1 MAVIEKVSEIT
12 TAYLASYLHI
22 DSPDEQQLDELGTML
37 KSAIGYVASY
47 TGLPE
52 TAPAD
57 DVDTT
62 DVDES
67 DVVHLDSK
75 PEFVTAVVVLVQ
87 NNYDNRTL
95 YVDKGVVEKIVDSI
109 LGMHRTNLL

>member
-1 MAVIEKVSEIT
+1 MAGITKVSDID
-12 TAYLASYLHI
+12 AGYLANYLRI
-22 DSPDEQQLDELGTML
+22 DEPDQAQLDELATML
-37 KSAIGYVASY
+37 KSAVGYVASY

-52 TAPAD
+52 TAPTD
-57 DVDTT
+57 DVETT
-62 DVDES
+62 TVDES

-95 YVDKGVVEKIVDSI
+95 YVDKGEVEKIVDSI